1 MVGSFRVLGST
12 VALSSNSTVS
22 NCKCARIRNTDTVD
36 CLITHSDTVANAII
50 GTVQIAANEIVYLEK
65 KSAEVFQSNNI
76 TSKILV
82 TPVTRSGT

>member
-1 MVGSFRVLGST
+1 
-12 VALSSNSTVS
+12 
-22 NCKCARIRNTDTVD
+22 
-36 CLITHSDTVANAII
+36 VANAII